1 VLVTPAAPQGP
12 ATVDVGNAGTVMRF
26 LPPLAALGRADR
38 RRTARRPGRE
48 RPVGPLI
55 AALRALGAD
64 IDDGGRGALPLVIR
78 G

>member
-26 LPPLAALGRADR
+26 LPPLAALAQGDVRFDGDPRA
-38 RRTARRPGRE
+38 RE